1 MLLVILP
8 HILLLTADLLDI
20 FLFFQIILLLSLTY
34 SGPVILGLFMQLAFV
49 VDGVWL
55 LGEVAGYKL
64 VYRELGNLHHR
75 CLSVQLLLDLDC
87 LKLGCGDG

>member
-1 MLLVILP
+1 
-8 HILLLTADLLDI
+8 
-20 FLFFQIILLLSLTY
+20 
-34 SGPVILGLFMQLAFV
+34 MQLAFV